1 MDEYNKQKQTPRVRK
16 QVRGYWKGERWE
28 GR

>member
-1 MDEYNKQKQTPRVRK
+1 MDKYNKQKQTQRFRK